1 MRTVNVLVS
10 LAFLSMPVAQAA
22 PIILPGAPGQG
33 AQELTPE
40 EAIEIADTS
49 YTRDDARF
57 MRDMIPH
64 HQQAVVMA
72 ELVGERTNNE
82 EVKEIAGRI
91 LTAQADEIVFM
102 TGWLTERGE
111 EVPSPHDAHQMH
123 TSHDMAGMA
132 SPEDLE
138 RLRGS
143 EGVEFDRLFLTLM
156 IAHHEG
162 ALEMVEDLLD
172 QPGAAYDPV
181 LFEFVNDVDKDQ
193 SSEIDQMN
201 KMLVALSPDPRAN
214 LAAGFEDAEQAI
226 LNMMLIAALPKPPGF
241 FDPKNPAGMP
251 LAKPKKEDEDASPD
265 ALPEVHEGHHQN
277 HAEHMGEMPA
287 DDVELAM
294 TPQTMKMR
302 ARLANRWMSRAMM
315 TMSGATVHR
324 SSAFQIPI
332 WRSVATF

>member
-1 MRTVNVLVS
+1 MKRSPFFYAVICLMLTVD
-10 LAFLSMPVAQAA
+10 AWAA

-33 AQELTPE
+33 AKELTAE

-72 ELVGERTNNE
+72 ELVEERTNNE

-226 LNMMLIAALPKPPGF
+226 LNMTLIAALPKPPGF

-251 LAKPKKEDEDASPD
+251 LAKPRKEDEDASPD

-277 HAEHMGEMPA
+277 HAEHMGEMLA
-287 DDVELAM
+287 DDANSADDSANDEDKGEASESQDEQSNDDNEWSDRSPL
-294 TPQTMKMR
+294 QLKMPVFTR
-302 ARLANRWMSRAMM
+302 
-315 TMSGATVHR
+315 G
-324 SSAFQIPI
+324 
-332 WRSVATF
+332 

>member
-72 ELVGERTNNE
+72 ELVEERTNNE

-251 LAKPKKEDEDASPD
+251 LAKPKNCLLYTSPS
-265 ALPEVHEGHHQN
+265 PR
-277 HAEHMGEMPA
+277 
-287 DDVELAM
+287 DVEE
-294 TPQTMKMR
+294 
-302 ARLANRWMSRAMM
+302 SRMP
-315 TMSGATVHR
+315 
-324 SSAFQIPI
+324 SSA
-332 WRSVATF
+332 